1 MILALLGDVHEGAES
16 VLELRYLN
24 DVERAHGLPTGTRQ
38 HRSSGNDV
46 RDVLYE
52 EYATIVEL
60 DGGVHALRQLRDMQ
74 RDNRALVEGTVS
86 LRFGW
91 HDVTDRSCQ
100 VAWQVAAIL
109 VSRGWLGQPSR
120 CPRCER
126 ATGADLR
133 FG

>member
-1 MILALLGDVHEGAES
+1 LGDVREGAES

-24 DVERAHGLPTGTRQ
+24 DIERAHSLPTGTRQ
-38 HRSSGNDV
+38 HRSTRGNDV
-46 RDVLYE
+46 RAVLYE

-74 RDNRALVEGTVS
+74 RDNRALVDGKVS

-91 HDVTDRSCQ
+91 HDVTSRSCQ

-120 CPRCER
+120 CVRCEG
-126 ATGADLR
+126 ATEADLR